1 MRYTHTLL
9 AVLAMSVAAQAQD
22 LGSLLDTIGV
32 QRTDGDFNGF
42 ISPMTNPVFFEDP
55 RNLTEARIIFA
66 NQNVPGALGG
76 GNAQLYAMQ
85 LRAALTEDLSFIAT
99 KDGFIVS
106 DNPLINDGWADL
118 SAGLKYNLYEDYE
131 YQEILSAGVTYEIP
145 LGSGQALQGNGDG
158 EFHVFMTGGK
168 ELLPGMHLLAATGFR
183 LPVDNRAESTSMY
196 LSTHLDQ
203 QIGETGFYVFTEANY
218 YHWLAAGK
226 ALPLPVEGGDLF
238 NLGSSG
244 VSDNNII
251 TGAIGVKYKLTDTS
265 ELGFAWEAPL
275 TGRQD
280 ILASRATVDLILR
293 Y

>member
-32 QRTDGDFNGF
+32 QQTDGDFNGF

-66 NQNVPGALGG
+66 NHNVPGGLGG
-76 GNAQLYAMQ
+76 GNVQLYAMQ
-85 LRAALTEDLSFIAT
+85 LRAALTDDLSFIAT

-131 YQEILSAGVTYEIP
+131 YQEILSTGFTYEIP

-158 EFHVFMTGGK
+158 EFHFFLTGGK
-168 ELLPGMHLLAATGFR
+168 ELLPGMHALSAVGFR
-183 LPVDNRAESTSMY
+183 VPVDNRAESTSMY
-196 LSTHLDQ
+196 WPARST
-203 QIGETGFYVFTEANY
+203 N
-218 YHWLAAGK
+218 
-226 ALPLPVEGGDLF
+226 
-238 NLGSSG
+238 
-244 VSDNNII
+244 
-251 TGAIGVKYKLTDTS
+251 
-265 ELGFAWEAPL
+265 
-275 TGRQD
+275 R
-280 ILASRATVDLILR
+280 
-293 Y
+293 